1 MSGPGARPRLLAVAS
16 GGGHFHQLAALA
28 PAFAGYEVTWA
39 TTLPGLAEE
48 AGLGAGRL
56 IPDCNRNEPLAIF
69 RALWAIRRT
78 VRALKPDAVVS
89 TGALP
94 GLIALWAGRRLGA
107 RTVWVD
113 SVANAEAM
121 SMSGR
126 LAARVAD
133 LRLSQWPDVA
143 AAEGAEYAGSVL

>member
-1 MSGPGARPRLLAVAS
+1 MTDRLLALAS
-16 GGGHFHQLAALA
+16 GGGHFHQLALLA
-28 PAFAGYEVTWA
+28 PAFADHEVVWA

-48 AGLGAGRL
+48 AGVGPAE
-56 IPDCNRNEPLAIF
+56 IVPDCNRNEPVAVV
-69 RALWAIRRT
+69 RT
-78 VRALKPDAVVS
+78 VVAVRRLVRRLRPAAVVS

-94 GLIALWAGRRLGA
+94 GVITLWAGRRAGA

-113 SVANAEAM
+113 SVANAEEM

-133 LRLSQWPDVA
+133 LRLSQWPHVA
-143 AAEGAEYAGSVL
+143 EAAGADYAGSVL